1 MHDDGGVG
9 VQTLSG
15 VLETPF
21 ACQTMFVLNRYI
33 DRHQAR
39 SLVKLQLAFG
49 LRLKSYVK
57 RETNIQ
63 PTSHSPRRLITTG
76 LLLGLAVWSVSPVNP
91 AYAGQAQAQAPDP
104 AVAAFDERAKEY
116 IKLRKKAEGKPSK
129 LSDKSKPEEIE
140 VHLAT
145 LQASIINARAGA
157 KPGDMF
163 TPDIARYIRRSIRK
177 EFRGERLRKLRE
189 TIREGET
196 KGVAMRAN
204 VPYPET
210 KELIEMPPTLLLN
223 LPALPKELQYR
234 LVGGYMLLVDKEA
247 RLIVDYMAGAV
258 PRPATPA
265 R

>member
-1 MHDDGGVG
+1 
-9 VQTLSG
+9 
-15 VLETPF
+15 
-21 ACQTMFVLNRYI
+21 MFVLNRYSY
-33 DRHQAR
+33 RYRYQAR
-39 SLVKLQLAFG
+39 SLVKLPVEQLGIRIA
-49 LRLKSYVK
+49 LEDLVK
-57 RETNIQ
+57 RETNIHAV
-63 PTSHSPRRLITTG
+63 SYFGARLISTG
-76 LLLGLAVWSVSPVNP
+76 MLLGLALGSALPVNT
-91 AYAGQAQAQAPDP
+91 ACAGQAEAPAADP
-104 AVAAFDERAKEY
+104 AVVAFDERAKEY
-116 IKLRKKAEGKPSK
+116 IKLRKKAEGKPPK

-145 LQASIINARAGA
+145 LQASIIKARAGA

-189 TIREGET
+189 TIREAET

-223 LPALPKELQYR
+223 LPALPKELHYR
-234 LVGGYMLLVDKEA
+234 FVVGYLLLVDKEA

-258 PRPATPA
+258 PRPATPV